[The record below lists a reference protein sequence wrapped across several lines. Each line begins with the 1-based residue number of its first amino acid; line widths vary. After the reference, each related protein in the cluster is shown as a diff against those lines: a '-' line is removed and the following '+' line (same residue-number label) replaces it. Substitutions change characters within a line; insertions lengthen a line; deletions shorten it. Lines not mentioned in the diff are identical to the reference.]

1 MSSGEV
7 AYTQTTDDPLALVL
21 ESLEKGLHVNLI
33 AGRPLITC
41 GPDDGAAEVFQRP
54 DCAPFDQVPVRDGE
68 RIVGVLEKNQAAT
81 STGRVADAMLRLE
94 DRMLLEA
101 STGILEYLHLA
112 VGGAY
117 HLVVSG
123 NRVDGI
129 VTRSDLLK
137 LPVRVVL
144 FTVLTHLETT
154 MASTIKASFQEDEWL
169 QYLTEQRQEKLKGE
183 FKQAKQLN
191 TYADL
196 LSFTQWADKREII
209 SKGILAKQ
217 TNKKSDFDKELEELE
232 LLRNAVMHS
241 NMDLLSSLI
250 HATQLSSLV
259 KQASYWIKYLSE
271 ELKSEG

>member
-1 MSSGEV
+1 MV
-7 AYTQTTDDPLALVL
+7 
-21 ESLEKGLHVNLI
+21 
-33 AGRPLITC
+33 
-41 GPDDGAAEVFQRP
+41 
-54 DCAPFDQVPVRDGE
+54 
-68 RIVGVLEKNQAAT
+68 
-81 STGRVADAMLRLE
+81 RLE

-112 VGGAY
+112 VERAY

-123 NRVDGI
+123 NRIDGI
-129 VTRSDLLK
+129 VTRGDQLK

-154 MASTIKASFQEDEWL
+154 MASAIKASFQDDEWL
-169 QYLTEQRQEKLKGE
+169 QSLKEGRQEKLKGE
-183 FKQAKQLN
+183 FRKAEKLN

-209 SKGILAKQ
+209 SEGIMAKR
-217 TNKKSDFDKELEELE
+217 TNEKSKFDKELEDLNK
-232 LLRNAVMHS
+232 LRDAVMHS
-241 NMDLLSSLI
+241 NVDLLSSLI

-259 KQASYWIKYLSE
+259 KRANYWIKYLGE